1 MMTASLPNEERLRF
15 CRITPETLKTLAEI
29 RPVLEAAIPAI
40 LDEFYAHLR
49 QWPNLAHLFSS
60 PTAEARAKTA
70 QMRHWLRLFSG
81 TLGEEYFASARQVGM
96 AHHRIG
102 LEPRWYIA
110 GYAFVTDRLIAAIS
124 GHLARGWPGITRR
137 APLAAVLKAVNSAI
151 MLDMD
156 LALAAYFDA
165 GAAAKAHAL
174 NTMAD
179 TVEEQAGH
187 AIASIAERADGMRAG
202 MTAMA
207 ESSDRVGRNAQTVAA
222 AATQSL
228 SNANTVAAAAE
239 QLTASIGEIARNV
252 AHAGELTRDAVAQ
265 SDAAQSI
272 VVTLS
277 QAVESIGSVT
287 QLISDIASQTNLLA
301 LNATIEAARA
311 GEAGKGFAVVAGEVK
326 SLASQTARSTEE
338 ITRLIGD
345 IQSISGSVVTAMTGV
360 GDGIRRIDHVAGAI
374 AAAVE
379 QQGAATGEITRNVAE
394 TASAARNVASLI
406 AVVSQEAVTSSADAQ
421 SLSTAAAGLA
431 ADAQTLRGNLV
442 RIIRGSTPDVDRR
455 RQPRYAVDLPCRIDT
470 AGGAGGGRLVNLSEG
485 GALVSGGPAM
495 ATGGRGTLTVDAL
508 NLRLEF
514 RVLDRCG
521 EQAHLIFD
529 AAPQTRTA
537 LSAHLER
544 YAPAR

>member
-1 MMTASLPNEERLRF
+1 MTAPLSTNERLRF
-15 CRITPETLKTLAEI
+15 CRITPETLATLAEI
-29 RPVLEAAIPAI
+29 GPVLEAAIPAI
-40 LDEFYAHLR
+40 LDEFYDHLE
-49 QWPNLAHLFSS
+49 QWPSLSDLFSS
-60 PTAEARAKTA
+60 PAVVAQAKAA
-70 QMRHWLRLFSG
+70 QTRHWLRLFSG
-81 TLGEEYFASARQVGM
+81 TLAEEYFASARQIGM

-110 GYAFVTDRLIAAIS
+110 GYAFVTDRLIATITA
-124 GHLARGWPGITRR
+124 HLVRGWPR
-137 APLAAVLKAVNSAI
+137 ATPRTTLAAALKAVNSAI

-165 GAAAKAHAL
+165 GAAAKAQAL

-179 TVEEQAGH
+179 TVEEQAGT
-187 AIASIAERADGMRAG
+187 AIASIAERAETMRAG
-202 MTAMA
+202 MAAMA
-207 ESSDRVGRNAQTVAA
+207 ASSDRVGRNAQTVAA
-222 AATQSL
+222 APTQSL

-252 AHAGELTRDAVAQ
+252 AHAGELTRGAVAQ

-338 ITRLIGD
+338 ITRLIAD
-345 IQSISGSVVTAMTGV
+345 IQSISGAVVTAMTGV

-379 QQGAATGEITRNVAE
+379 EQGAATGEITRNVAE
-394 TASAARNVASLI
+394 TACAAQNVASLI
-406 AVVSQEAVTSSADAQ
+406 ATVSQEAVTSSTDAQ
-421 SLSTAAAGLA
+421 TLSAAAAGLS
-431 ADAQTLRGNLV
+431 ADAQTLRRDLV
-442 RIIRGSTPDVDRR
+442 RIIRASTPDVDRR
-455 RQPRYAVDLPCRIDT
+455 RRPRYGVDLPCRIDT
-470 AGGAGGGRLVNLSEG
+470 AGGTGDGRLVNLSEG
-485 GALVSGGPAM
+485 GALVTGGPAL
-495 ATGGRGTLTVDAL
+495 AAGGRGTLAIDAL
-508 NLRLEF
+508 GLRLGF
-514 RVLDRCG
+514 RVLRRSG
-521 EQAHLIFD
+521 ERAHLAFD
-529 AAPQTRTA
+529 ADPAASTA
-537 LSAHLER
+537 LAARLER
-544 YAPAR
+544 YYGPVH